1 MRNRNRSIT
10 IYKKKLRYNKRESK
24 KFRLQQSTNNWLKIH
39 NYPMFR
45 NHIREKILEFSM
57 ECFRDLDGDIVHY
70 AGMTYHVD
78 ILRDSVLRL
87 NVIFL
92 NKNY

>member
-24 KFRLQQSTNNWLKIH
+24 KRRLLQSRNNWLKMH

-45 NHIREKILEFSM
+45 NHIREKILDFSM
-57 ECFRDLDGDIVHY
+57 ECFRDIDGDFVYY
-70 AGMTYHVD
+70 AGMKYYVY
-78 ILRDSVLRL
+78 ILRDSVIRVNILRL
-87 NVIFL
+87 E
-92 NKNY
+92 

>member
-57 ECFRDLDGDIVHY
+57 EYFRDIDGDFVYY
-70 AGMTYHVD
+70 AGMKYYVYM
-78 ILRDSVLRL
+78 LRDSVIRVNILRL
-87 NVIFL
+87 E
-92 NKNY
+92 

>member
-24 KFRLQQSTNNWLKIH
+24 KFRLQQSTNNWLKMH

-57 ECFRDLDGDIVHY
+57 ECFRDLDGDFIYY
-70 AGMTYHVD
+70 AGMKYYVY
-78 ILRDSVLRL
+78 ILRDSVIRVNILRL
-87 NVIFL
+87 E
-92 NKNY
+92 